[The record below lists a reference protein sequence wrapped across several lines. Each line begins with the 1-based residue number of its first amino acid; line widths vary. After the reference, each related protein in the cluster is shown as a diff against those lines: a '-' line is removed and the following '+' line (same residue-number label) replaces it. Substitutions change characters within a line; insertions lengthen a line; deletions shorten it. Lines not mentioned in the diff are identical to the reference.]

1 MHPLLKERKKF
12 VPIGRSLN
20 RFGRGRGADMLAGNK
35 PPDIFR
41 ELQDEDD
48 DREPNAI
55 VDALVDDLRDALRI
69 GRFS

>member
-1 MHPLLKERKKF
+1 MHPLLKERTKF

-35 PPDIFR
+35 PSDIFR

-48 DREPNAI
+48 DGEPNAV
-55 VDALVDDLRDALRI
+55 VDGSIDDFGHALRI
-69 GRFS
+69 GCFA